1 MSDANLFSA
10 HFSVIPDPRL
20 DRQKRHDL
28 LDSIAVTICA
38 VLCGADAW
46 TEVEEFGKARLD
58 WLRTFL
64 TLENGIP
71 SHDTFGRVFAALD
84 TAALQEAFA
93 AWTQSVAGR
102 LEGVIAIDGKTVRR
116 SHDRAQDKAAI
127 HMVSAWGQTNGL
139 VLGQVKVDDK
149 SNEITA
155 IPKLLEQLDVRGC
168 VVTIDAMGCQTGIAK
183 TIVNRGGDY
192 LLAVKGN
199 QGTLYDD
206 IVRHFTDL
214 DTQTCDYDTATGKDH
229 GHIETRQCWVSSD
242 IGGIGNPG
250 QWHALHAVAMV
261 RSTRQINNVVSTE
274 TRYYITSAK
283 HGVAKRLAEQ
293 VRAHWSIENS
303 LHWVL
308 DVAFNEDQ
316 SRVRIGNAA
325 ENLAIIRHL
334 CLNILKNDKSNKRG
348 IKSKRK
354 RAGWDNLYLAY
365 LLANAYTGDF

>member
-1 MSDANLFSA
+1 MSDSNLFSA

-28 LDSIAVTICA
+28 LDIIAVTICA

-116 SHDRAQDKAAI
+116 SHDRAQDKTAI

-199 QGTLYDD
+199 QGTLCDD

-214 DTQTCDYDTATGKDH
+214 DTDTCDYHTATGKDH
-229 GHIETRQCWVSSD
+229 GRIETRQCWVSSD

-274 TRYYITSAK
+274 TRYYITSTK
-283 HGVAKRLAEQ
+283 HGVAQRLAEQ

-325 ENLAIIRHL
+325 ENFTIIRHL
-334 CLNILKNDKSNKRG
+334 CLNILKNDKTNKRG

-354 RAGWDNLYLAY
+354 RAGWDNLYLAH
-365 LLANAYTGDF
+365 LLKNAYTGDF